1 VAQGHAKT
9 AKTQLSRI
17 QRMACLA
24 IRGAMKLTPTAA
36 TEVLLDLTPVD
47 LLIMAVARMALC
59 RLQIIKQQAVPKSV
73 AGLLSIW
80 KNVSKAI
87 LEMRTD
93 YTIPVYHY
101 SKIFNVM
108 ID

>member
-1 VAQGHAKT
+1 
-9 AKTQLSRI
+9 
-17 QRMACLA
+17 MACLA